1 MSHKLKEKKVAD
13 SKAIMTEMIMP
24 NDTNPMGNLMGGNL
38 MRLMDVASGIC
49 AGRHCEAFVVTAS
62 VDHVSFERPIR
73 LGDVVTLEATV
84 TRAFKSSVEI
94 FVEVFASDIK
104 GGNNRRCNH
113 AYFTFVA
120 LDGENGK
127 PIPVPQV
134 IPLTQIEQQRFESA
148 PRRREVRLILAGRMQ
163 VKDAALLRGYLNTE
177 ASKV

>member
-1 MSHKLKEKKVAD
+1 
-13 SKAIMTEMIMP
+13 MTEMIMP